1 MCYNDPEKGIALLLE
16 EMSDLKSA
24 YGHTALED
32 FAHFCAYSGLSE
44 KEAGRLP
51 FLWAKYGYLSAWR
64 SAEDCQRD
72 VAHGSSSEP
81 QAEHDEAVAVA
92 AFRLQLGMLLR
103 DQPLGVT
110 AELDDL
116 CVAWWNG
123 NDVVFAHLRAD
134 DTGRVEEEFDLDDC
148 EWRERRE
155 AFEVWLKEPTYG
167 SRAEV
172 REWVSRQRNQR

>member
-16 EMSDLKSA
+16 VMGDLKSVH
-24 YGHTALED
+24 GHTALDD
-32 FAHFCAYSGLSE
+32 FEHFCAYSGLSE

-64 SAEDCQRD
+64 SAEDSQRD
-72 VAHGSSSEP
+72 LAVGSPS
-81 QAEHDEAVAVA
+81 QHDQEAVEVP
-92 AFRLQLGMLLR
+92 AFRIQLGMLLR
-103 DQPLGVT
+103 DQPPGVT

-123 NDVVFAHLRAD
+123 NDIVFAHLRDD
-134 DTGRVEEEFDLDDC
+134 DTRRVEEEFDLDDC

-155 AFEVWLKEPTYG
+155 AFEAWLKDPKYG
-167 SRAEV
+167 S
-172 REWVSRQRNQR
+172 